1 MTITIKTENQ
11 ELFDNLLWLLENFK
25 DDIEISTDKSK
36 KDFIERMTKNPKSI
50 TKDFK
55 FDREESNHRETKWK
69 KVANEMRGTMRKET
83 VEYLKKCSDE
93 IRK

>member
-1 MTITIKTENQ
+1 MTITIK
-11 ELFDNLLWLLENFK
+11 
-25 DDIEISTDKSK
+25 TDKSK

-55 FDREESNHRETKWK
+55 FDREESNHRETKWE
-69 KVANEMRGTMRKET
+69 KVANKMRVTMSKERVT
-83 VEYLKKCSDE
+83 YLKKCSNE